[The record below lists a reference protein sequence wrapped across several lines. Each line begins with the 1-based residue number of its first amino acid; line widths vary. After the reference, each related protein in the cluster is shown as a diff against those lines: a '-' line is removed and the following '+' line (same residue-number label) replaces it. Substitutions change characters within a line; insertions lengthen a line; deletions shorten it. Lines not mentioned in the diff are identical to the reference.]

1 MQKAAIL
8 DRALSNTII
17 ADFLRR
23 NNYLVRFSNS
33 VIRYTCIFP
42 SSGVAFLIVFN
53 DQLSPP
59 LDNEN
64 DQKLLNDIHKFY
76 KLHKTCYVIL
86 EQQQDKLKDRHFEVE
101 LIHSLQRKYLC
112 DRLQFIPVPNIKTV
126 VQVMM
131 NIDKLRSKSSVDIL
145 SQRFKNFVSSVIGNT
160 NMVQTLLSTSL
171 TESQINWVQDDV
183 GSLRN
188 LVAMRSQDLLDF
200 GLSSETV
207 SKIISFF
214 T

>member
-1 MQKAAIL
+1 MHLFLLLIFFNLNLFGNELGRLHINLLLNCNYCFYSVSVKK
-8 DRALSNTII
+8 TI
-17 ADFLRR
+17 FLVG
-23 NNYLVRFSNS
+23 NLPTF
-33 VIRYTCIFP
+33 F
-42 SSGVAFLIVFN
+42 
-53 DQLSPP
+53 
-59 LDNEN
+59 
-64 DQKLLNDIHKFY
+64 KLLPF
-76 KLHKTCYVIL
+76 
-86 EQQQDKLKDRHFEVE
+86 F
-101 LIHSLQRKYLC
+101 SS
-112 DRLQFIPVPNIKTV
+112 FFF
-126 VQVMM
+126 QVMM

-145 SQRFKNFVSSVIGNT
+145 SQRFKNFVSSIIGNT

>member
-1 MQKAAIL
+1 
-8 DRALSNTII
+8 
-17 ADFLRR
+17 
-23 NNYLVRFSNS
+23 
-33 VIRYTCIFP
+33 
-42 SSGVAFLIVFN
+42 
-53 DQLSPP
+53 
-59 LDNEN
+59 
-64 DQKLLNDIHKFY
+64 
-76 KLHKTCYVIL
+76 
-86 EQQQDKLKDRHFEVE
+86 
-101 LIHSLQRKYLC
+101 
-112 DRLQFIPVPNIKTV
+112 
-126 VQVMM
+126 M

-145 SQRFKNFVSSVIGNT
+145 SQRFKKFVSSIIGNT

>member
-1 MQKAAIL
+1 MNVTFSVFIFKWSSSSVNIKERFFFSWNMQKAAIL

-126 VQVMM
+126 VQV
-131 NIDKLRSKSSVDIL
+131 NSL
-145 SQRFKNFVSSVIGNT
+145 S
-160 NMVQTLLSTSL
+160 
-171 TESQINWVQDDV
+171 IN
-183 GSLRN
+183 
-188 LVAMRSQDLLDF
+188 
-200 GLSSETV
+200 
-207 SKIISFF
+207 
-214 T
+214 